1 MPVWMIIIE
10 WLARGV
16 LLVLFVLS
24 VWSIAIMFDRK
35 KYFTN
40 ILKDLPSGE
49 WNNEFM
55 KLDHEGVKHS
65 NKLWHKA
72 YVFISEEKKENKIE
86 KAFETFTLQEKPSM
100 NKGLS
105 VLGTL
110 GATAPFIGLFGT
122 VLGIINA
129 FGDLAL
135 NSQNTN
141 KIMFL
146 LAEALILTAVG
157 LLVAIPAVIA
167 FNYFKQKM
175 NFVLERLVAMKNTYQ
190 NLQD

>member
-1 MPVWMIIIE
+1 MPVWMLIVE
-10 WLARGV
+10 WLARLV
-16 LLVLFVLS
+16 LLLLLCLS

-35 KYFTN
+35 KYFSR
-40 ILKDLPSGE
+40 ILKDLPKANWDKE
-49 WNNEFM
+49 LKN
-55 KLDHEGVKHS
+55 LDHS
-65 NKLWHKA
+65 TMQTSDKLWHRA
-72 YVFISEEKKENKIE
+72 YAFIAKEKQEQKIE
-86 KAFETFTLQEKPSM
+86 KAFETFTLQEKPTM

-129 FGDLAL
+129 FGDLSI

-175 NFVLERLVAMKNTYQ
+175 NMVLERLVAMKNTYQ
-190 NLQD
+190 NSQE